1 MLQGLSAAPQAEIT
15 CRQGRPEGI
24 FRHAMV
30 QLGLF
35 SLVAGVPIYLFLRRI
50 RALRLTRG
58 YAVVLTLPI
67 VVSLWLVLEMIVGL
81 GRL

>member
-1 MLQGLSAAPQAEIT
+1 
-15 CRQGRPEGI
+15 
-24 FRHAMV
+24 MV
-30 QLGLF
+30 QLGLV
-35 SLVAGVPIYLFLRRI
+35 SLVAGVPIFLFLRQI

-67 VVSLWLVLEMIVGL
+67 VVGLWLVLEIIVGL

>member
-1 MLQGLSAAPQAEIT
+1 MLQGLSAAPQAAVLAA
-15 CRQGRPEGI
+15 RAWQGHFSAR
-24 FRHAMV
+24 MV
-30 QLGLF
+30 QLGLV
-35 SLVAGVPIYLFLRRI
+35 SLVAGVPIFLFLRQI

-67 VVSLWLVLEMIVGL
+67 VVGLWLVLEIIVGL

>member
-1 MLQGLSAAPQAEIT
+1 
-15 CRQGRPEGI
+15 
-24 FRHAMV
+24 MV

-35 SLVAGVPIYLFLRRI
+35 SLVAGVPIFLFLRRI
-50 RALRLTRG
+50 RALRLSRV

-67 VVSLWLVLEMIVGL
+67 VIGLWLILEMIVGL

>member
-1 MLQGLSAAPQAEIT
+1 
-15 CRQGRPEGI
+15 
-24 FRHAMV
+24 MV

-35 SLVAGVPIYLFLRRI
+35 CLVAGVPIYFFLRRI

-58 YAVVLTLPI
+58 YAVVLTVPI
-67 VVSLWLVLEMIVGL
+67 AIALYLLLEMIVGL